1 MNRKAWLRW
10 RIIRGIKLFIS
21 TLPKAHRIILEKK
34 QFEGVDGHLFAIAA
48 NESFKRWY
56 NGFLFWDA
64 KNIELVTYY
73 QEKFGATLLGMPHP
87 YRMFIDEENANKLL
101 EIYTLKGEW
110 IMSEQEIKAMRE
122 LDELAEKAGG
132 FVYPFG
138 DNTVHYD
145 YRKIS
150 VYCKERGIEPLDL
163 TIRELSKFVLQ

>member
-1 MNRKAWLRW
+1 
-10 RIIRGIKLFIS
+10 
-21 TLPKAHRIILEKK
+21 
-34 QFEGVDGHLFAIAA
+34 
-48 NESFKRWY
+48 
-56 NGFLFWDA
+56 
-64 KNIELVTYY
+64 
-73 QEKFGATLLGMPHP
+73 
-87 YRMFIDEENANKLL
+87 
-101 EIYTLKGEW
+101 
-110 IMSEQEIKAMRE
+110 MSEQEIKAMRE